1 MSEDWEANWS
11 EDLLQQDN
19 ISVVKAIRIQTNK
32 LRSDKGKLKPNDAE
46 SFEFSW
52 RPKLLC
58 CQEPEK
64 SVSFKVNPNKRLQ
77 DEQIV
82 STKNGTKS
90 VIRRGELNDKDSY
103 DILKNLSS
111 TYRSDIKM
119 MHRRKI
125 WKDQLNLLVEEDIE
139 HQEQNLENISY

>member
-1 MSEDWEANWS
+1 MSEDWEANLS
-11 EDLLQQDN
+11 EDLLQQDS
-19 ISVVKAIRIQTNK
+19 ISVVKTIRIQTNK

-46 SFEFSW
+46 FFKLYW
-52 RPKLLC
+52 TPKLLC

-64 SVSFKVNPNKRLQ
+64 SVSFKVIPNKRIQ

-82 STKNGTKS
+82 DIRKRTKS
-90 VIRRGELNDKDSY
+90 VAWRFKHNDKDSY

-119 MHRRKI
+119 RNSRI
-125 WKDQLNLLVEEDIE
+125 VRNDQLDLLVEEDIE
-139 HQEQNLENISY
+139 HEEQNLNNILY